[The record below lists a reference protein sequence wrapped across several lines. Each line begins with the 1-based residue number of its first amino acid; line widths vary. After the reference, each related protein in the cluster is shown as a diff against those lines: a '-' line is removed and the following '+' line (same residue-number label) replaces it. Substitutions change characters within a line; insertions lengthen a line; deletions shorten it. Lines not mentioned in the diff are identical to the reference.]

1 MALFELGRID
11 EAIAMLEKIKLGM
24 SDRYNDPLI
33 GGIAV
38 RGHSLLYLNKITQ
51 QRKEAKKNEQKGGLN

>member
-51 QRKEAKKNEQKGGLN
+51 QRKE